1 MATEHTAQSEPIRA
15 ATADP
20 MPPPC
25 ATAAD
30 EALDAIV
37 YDVHPALLPA
47 ARRQTGSDDYPYGP
61 RVPYDFETSAHGA
74 SSSATAATVGLIR
87 WISDATGQYI
97 EILNRPP
104 DFVVPKT
111 FGMSAILGI
120 MTALAV
126 LFGCLRWMNAFPV
139 LYFFFGVQ
147 ALAICLVQ
155 MFYGQTPRLASI
167 IAGAIIL
174 PVFTVIAAVLNDR
187 FNPGFA
193 CAVVGFVPV
202 GALLGYLTGTCAA
215 GVFLVMDYLEP
226 YLQGQAFHARAPAAA
241 SPASTPAA
249 MP

>member
-1 MATEHTAQSEPIRA
+1 MS
-15 ATADP
+15 
-20 MPPPC
+20 PPC
-25 ATAAD
+25 AAAAD

-47 ARRQTGSDDYPYGP
+47 ARNAGGSDDYPYGP
-61 RVPYDFETSAHGA
+61 RVPYDFERLDPGA
-74 SSSATAATVGLIR
+74 SSRATGATVSIIR

-120 MTALAV
+120 MTALAI

-155 MFYGQTPRLASI
+155 MFYGRTPRLASI

-174 PVFTVIAAVLNDR
+174 PVFTVIAAVLNGR
-187 FNPGFA
+187 GNPGVA
-193 CAVVGFVPV
+193 CAAVGFVPV

-226 YLQGQAFHARAPAAA
+226 YLQGQAFHRQAPAVA
-241 SPASTPAA
+241 SPASTPAVI
-249 MP
+249 P